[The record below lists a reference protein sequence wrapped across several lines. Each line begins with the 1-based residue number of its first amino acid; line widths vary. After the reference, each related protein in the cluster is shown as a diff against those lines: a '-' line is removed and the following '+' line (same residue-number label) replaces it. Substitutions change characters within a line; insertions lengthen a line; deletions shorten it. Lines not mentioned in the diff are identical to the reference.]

1 MTSAAKKMEE
11 GVQVMA
17 QPTKRVN
24 KGVGK
29 KPQFRTVGMQ
39 STKPHSAQGMKV
51 HRFGLGAYRVVLER
65 R

>member
-29 KPQFRTVGMQ
+29 KPQLQMVGAE
-39 STKPHSAQGMKV
+39 STKLHSRESMKV
-51 HRFGLGAYRVVLER
+51 HRNDVAAYQIVLE
-65 R
+65 